1 VSVKKPE
8 IVPAEP
14 SETTPSAPSPQMSF
28 GGLFGH
34 DKTEDQ

>member
-1 VSVKKPE
+1 VKKAE
-8 IVPAEP
+8 VVPSQP
-14 SETTPSAPSPQMSF
+14 SEPAAIAPSPQASF